1 MILAGDVGGTST
13 RLGFFEVA
21 GGRLRPVVEKVYPSR
36 DHAGLEE
43 IVRAFVAAEGAKR
56 EAAAAAAFG
65 IAGPVRQ
72 GVVRTPNLPW
82 VVEAARIAADL
93 GLAEVVLLNDLEA
106 NAYGVWELTPADF
119 AVLNAG
125 APGVAGNAAIIAA
138 GTGLGEAGF
147 YWDGR
152 QHHPFACEGGHAD
165 FAPRNDLEA
174 QLLLHLWKKIGH
186 VSYERVLSG
195 PGLRVV
201 YEFLR
206 DSGRGQEQARVRE
219 RMSRE
224 DPSAV
229 VGQEGLAGSCPLC
242 AQALDLFASLY
253 GAEAGNLALKVMATA
268 GLYVG
273 GGIAP
278 KILKKLQEPAFLEAF
293 VSKGRMRP
301 LLEAIPVRVILND
314 RTALFGAAR
323 FAAIRAGLVAP
334 SALGSGMQPAR

>member
-21 GGRLRPVVEKVYPSR
+21 GARLLPVVEETYRSR
-36 DHAGLEE
+36 DHTGLEE
-43 IVRAFVAAEGAKR
+43 IVRAFVAARRLKPKH
-56 EAAAAAAFG
+56 AAFG

-93 GLAEVVLLNDLEA
+93 GLAEVMLLNDLEA
-106 NAYGVWELTPADF
+106 NAHGVWELTPADF
-119 AVLNAG
+119 AVLNPG
-125 APGVAGNAAIIAA
+125 APGAIGNAAIIAA

-147 YWDGR
+147 YWDGLR
-152 QHHPFACEGGHAD
+152 HHPFACEGGHAD

-174 QLLLHLWKKIGH
+174 QLLLYLWKKPGH

-195 PGLRVV
+195 PGLHVV

-206 DSGRGQEQARVRE
+206 DSGRGQEDPRVRE

-229 VGQEGLAGSCPLC
+229 VGMEALDGTCPLC
-242 AQALDLFASLY
+242 VQALDLLVSIY
-253 GAEAGNLALKVMATA
+253 GAEAGNLALKILAA
-268 GLYVG
+268 GGVYVG

-278 KILKKLQEPAFLEAF
+278 KILKKLQGPAFLEAF

-314 RTALFGAAR
+314 KTALLGAAR
-323 FAAIRAGLVAP
+323 FAGLRAGLLAP
-334 SALGSGMQPAR
+334 APLG